1 MQIFE
6 GQNNCKNIGMF
17 LTIDKKIK
25 LLAYTESDLDIISHL
40 CQDAILSK
48 EEFFFDK
55 EKKIFVATLSRYCW
69 EKEDAKS
76 NKDDKVYYRVVCGL
90 QIKNVIGINYK
101 NYNKELS
108 FLNLLAITHK
118 ENKIFLHFSKSMEI
132 ILNCKKISILIED
145 IDIPW
150 PTKLKP
156 KHNVK

>member
-1 MQIFE
+1 M
-6 GQNNCKNIGMF
+6 
-17 LTIDKKIK
+17 TIDKKIK
-25 LLAYTESDLDIISHL
+25 LLASTKYDLDIISYL

-69 EKEDAKS
+69 EKESTKS
-76 NKDDKVYYRVVCGL
+76 NKNNKVYYRVVCGL
-90 QIKNVIGINYK
+90 QIKNVNAINYK
-101 NYNKELS
+101 NYNNNRL

-118 ENKIFLHFSKSMEI
+118 ENKIFLNFSKSIEI
-132 ILNCKKISILIED
+132 ILYCKKMNVLIED

-156 KHNVK
+156 YHDIK

>member
-1 MQIFE
+1 M
-6 GQNNCKNIGMF
+6 
-17 LTIDKKIK
+17 TIDKKIK
-25 LLAYTESDLDIISHL
+25 LLASTEYDLDIISHL

-69 EKEDAKS
+69 EKENTKS
-76 NKDDKVYYRVVCGL
+76 NKEEKVYYRVVCGL
-90 QIKNVIGINYK
+90 QIRDISAINYK
-101 NYNKELS
+101 KFDTNRP

-118 ENKIFLHFSKSMEI
+118 QNKIILSFSESIEI
-132 ILNCKKISILIED
+132 ILGCEKISVLIED

-156 KHNVK
+156 QHNVK

>member
-1 MQIFE
+1 M
-6 GQNNCKNIGMF
+6 
-17 LTIDKKIK
+17 TIDKKIK
-25 LLAYTESDLDIISHL
+25 LVASTEDDLDIISYL

-69 EKEDAKS
+69 EKERTKFKKE
-76 NKDDKVYYRVVCGL
+76 NKIYYRVVCGL
-90 QIKNVIGINYK
+90 QIKNVYVINYK
-101 NYNKELS
+101 NYNNKNH

-118 ENKIFLHFSKSMEI
+118 ENKIFLHFSKSIEI
-132 ILNCKKISILIED
+132 ILNCKKMSVLIED

-156 KHNVK
+156 NHNVK

>member
-1 MQIFE
+1 M
-6 GQNNCKNIGMF
+6 
-17 LTIDKKIK
+17 TIDKKIK
-25 LLAYTESDLDIISHL
+25 LLASTENDLDIISHL

-69 EKEDAKS
+69 EKEVAKF
-76 NKDDKVYYRVVCGL
+76 NKSDRVYYRVVCGL
-90 QIKNVIGINYK
+90 QIKNVIAINYK
-101 NYNKELS
+101 NYKTKSL
-108 FLNLLAITHK
+108 FLNLLAIKNK

-132 ILNCKKISILIED
+132 ILKCKKISILIED

-156 KHNVK
+156 NHNVK

>member
-1 MQIFE
+1 MIV
-6 GQNNCKNIGMF
+6 
-17 LTIDKKIK
+17 DKKIK
-25 LLAYTESDLDIISHL
+25 LAASKDDDLNIISYL

-69 EKEDAKS
+69 EKESTKS
-76 NKDDKVYYRVVCGL
+76 NKKNKVYYRVVCGL
-90 QIKNVIGINYK
+90 QIKNVNVINYK
-101 NYNKELS
+101 NYNTNIS

-118 ENKIFLHFSKSMEI
+118 ENKIFLNFSNSIEI
-132 ILNCKKISILIED
+132 ILNCKKISVLIED

-156 KHNVK
+156 NHNVK

>member
-1 MQIFE
+1 M
-6 GQNNCKNIGMF
+6 
-17 LTIDKKIK
+17 TIDKKIK
-25 LLAYTESDLDIISHL
+25 LLASTEYDLDIISHL

-55 EKKIFVATLSRYCW
+55 EKKLFVATLSRYCW
-69 EKEDAKS
+69 EKEDAKFIHD
-76 NKDDKVYYRVVCGL
+76 NKVYYRVVCGL
-90 QIKNVIGINYK
+90 QIKNVIAINYK
-101 NYNKELS
+101 NYNNKWS

-132 ILNCKKISILIED
+132 ILKCKKISILIED

-156 KHNVK
+156 NHNVK